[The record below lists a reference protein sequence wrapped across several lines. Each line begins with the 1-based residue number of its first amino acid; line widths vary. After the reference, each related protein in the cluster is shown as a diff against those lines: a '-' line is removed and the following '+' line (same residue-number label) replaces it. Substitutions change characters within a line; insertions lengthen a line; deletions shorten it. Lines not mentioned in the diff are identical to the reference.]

1 MSAVDFIKF
10 LTFHMRE
17 KKKWVIIAGVING
30 LCMTIL
36 MYSLQIGLKETAV
49 EGVVSIRGLA
59 LFVCALI
66 AFYITQL
73 YAIRTSSDAAYSA
86 IEDMELSLIDK
97 LRRIDY
103 PTFRSISPA
112 DIYAAL
118 GGDKNSVISASRN
131 IITAFSSAITIVIAV
146 MYMAT
151 LSVTAMVLILLEC
164 VLIIFLHKANSNTL
178 AKRFESDSRLV
189 SSYMG
194 SLEDLV
200 QGFAELKMNNLK
212 SEEFYQKK
220 VQSTSRNKTEGFKAT
235 EVYWVQV
242 LVISQSALFLP
253 LGLIVFIVPAM
264 SAGVQVQSLV
274 EILAITLILI
284 GPAGLV
290 AGFVSAV
297 DLAGST
303 LMKIRNIDKQLDETA
318 AAEAEE
324 DFSTPPETPDFS
336 ELKVDHLGY
345 TYPGGGDGFTL
356 TVRDFR
362 LNKGEL
368 VIIKGGN
375 GSGKSTF
382 MRLFAGLLLP
392 CTGGIMVDGISASS
406 MKSSDYRS
414 LFSIILSDF
423 HLFDSFYGFE
433 ADAKELDYWVRKL
446 DLQEQLRQYSG
457 QNRLPTTALSSGQR
471 KRMALLSA
479 ILEKRKILLLDEVA
493 ADFDPEF
500 RTKYYREI
508 IPELKAAGRTLL
520 LVSHDDR
527 YYDIADRVLEFREGS
542 NIVQEAIS

>member
-1 MSAVDFIKF
+1 MSVVDFVNF
-10 LTFHMRE
+10 LTLQMGE
-17 KKKWVIIAGVING
+17 KKKWVIIASVVNG

-49 EGVVSIRGLA
+49 GGAVSIRGLA
-59 LFVCALI
+59 LFICALV
-66 AFYITQL
+66 AFYVTQL
-73 YAIRTSSDAAYSA
+73 YAIRTASGAAYSA
-86 IEDMELSLIDK
+86 IEGMELGLIDK

-103 PTFRSISPA
+103 PTFKSISPA

-118 GGDKNSVISASRN
+118 GGDKNSVISASRS
-131 IITAFSSAITIVIAV
+131 IVTAFSSAISIVIAV
-146 MYMAT
+146 LYMAT
-151 LSVTAMVLILLEC
+151 ISVTAVVLILLEC
-164 VLIIFLHKANSNTL
+164 VLIIFLNKANSNTL
-178 AKRFESDSRLV
+178 AKRFEADSRLV

-194 SLEDLV
+194 SLEDLI
-200 QGFAELKMNNLK
+200 QGFAELKMNNQK

-220 VQSTSRNKTEGFKAT
+220 VQSTSKNKTEGFKAT
-235 EVYWVQV
+235 EIYWVQM

-284 GPAGLV
+284 GPAGFV
-290 AGFVSAV
+290 AGFVNAV
-297 DLAGST
+297 DLAGNT
-303 LMKIRNIDKQLDETA
+303 LMKMRNIDKQLDETA
-318 AAEAEE
+318 SGEAGE
-324 DFSTPPETPDFS
+324 DLSALPETPDF
-336 ELKVDHLGY
+336 LKLKIDHLGY
-345 TYPGGGDGFTL
+345 TYPGSSDGFTL

-368 VIIKGGN
+368 IIIKGGN

-392 CTGGIMVDGISASS
+392 SAGDIMVDGVSASS
-406 MKSSDYRS
+406 MKKSDYRS
-414 LFSIILSDF
+414 MFSIILSDF

-446 DLQEQLRQYSG
+446 DLQEQFKQYNS

-479 ILEKRKILLLDEVA
+479 ILEKKKILLLDEVA

-500 RTKYYREI
+500 RTRYYREI
-508 IPELKAAGRTLL
+508 IPELKAAGRTML

-527 YYDIADRVLEFREGS
+527 YFDIADRVVEFREGS
-542 NIVQEAIS
+542 NIT